1 MNIINI
7 LEERLEI
14 PSVGTVII
22 FSGHMID
29 SQNRIPRRFPD
40 SGECRAADA
49 IRNEILALNA
59 RIGYSSAACGGDIL
73 FLEAMQNLGAETHVF
88 IPFLKQDFIRTSV
101 GFSNIR
107 WVDRFESIL
116 LEATTVTYSTR
127 EYYQGNDIL
136 FKYCN
141 DCMREAAL
149 RHAVRLETEA
159 IGLLLLEEYSE
170 NEIGGTGDMFLNSLG
185 GLRTVVIPRERMIW
199 KEETDTQS

>member
-1 MNIINI
+1 MKAINNP
-7 LEERLEI
+7 EDRLEI

-40 SGECRAADA
+40 SSECRAADA

-73 FLEAMQNLGAETHVF
+73 FLEAMQNLGAETHIF

-101 GFSNIR
+101 SFSNIR
-107 WVDRFESIL
+107 WVERFESVL
-116 LEATTVTYSTR
+116 LKATTVTYSTK
-127 EYYQGNDIL
+127 EYYQDNDIL

-149 RHAVRLETEA
+149 LHAVRIETEA
-159 IGLLLLEEYSE
+159 IGLLLLEELFE
-170 NEIGGTGDMFLNSLG
+170 NEIGGTGDMFLNNLA
-185 GLRTVVIPRERMIW
+185 GLRTVVIPRERMLW
-199 KEETDTQS
+199 KEEVDTQS